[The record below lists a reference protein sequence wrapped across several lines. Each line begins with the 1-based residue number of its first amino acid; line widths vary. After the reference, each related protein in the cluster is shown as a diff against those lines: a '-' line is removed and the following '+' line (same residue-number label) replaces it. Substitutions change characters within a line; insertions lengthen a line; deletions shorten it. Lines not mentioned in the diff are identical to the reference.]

1 MKTLIKLSGMIAVT
15 TVLSGC
21 LVTSVVGAA
30 VSATTTTVGAA
41 VDVVDAVTPDITD

>member
-1 MKTLIKLSGMIAVT
+1 MKSIMRFIGLSVICT
-15 TVLSGC
+15 TLSGC

-30 VSATTTTVGAA
+30 VSATTTAVGAA